1 MKVKLSKI
9 SALAPHKLGK
19 EHTKKELVKL
29 KFKLEEF
36 QNLLFAE
43 NKHSLL
49 VIIQGIDGSGKDGT
63 VRNVFETVN
72 PMGCRV
78 FAFKSP
84 SPLEMKHDFLWR
96 IHQAVP
102 EKGMIHIFNR
112 SHYEDV
118 LVQRVHNW
126 VSEDIIEQ
134 RFEHINNFEKLLIDS
149 GTTVLKFYL
158 HVSKEEQ
165 LIRLEERMS
174 DKTKMWKYNENDI
187 KEREF
192 WNEYMKAY
200 EAVFENCSKYANW
213 HIIPA
218 DQNWYKEYII
228 ATKVVE
234 TLEGFKMK
242 FPGLKK

>member
-9 SALAPHKLGK
+9 STLAPHKLNK
-19 EHTKKELVKL
+19 EHTKKETVKL
-29 KFKLEEF
+29 KIRLEEL
-36 QNLLFAE
+36 QNLMFAE
-43 NKHSLL
+43 SKHALL
-49 VIIQGIDGSGKDGT
+49 VVIQGIDGSGKDGT

-78 FAFKSP
+78 YAFKAP
-84 SPLEMKHDFLWR
+84 SELEMKHDFLWR
-96 IHQAVP
+96 IHQYVP

-112 SHYEDV
+112 SYYEDV

-126 VSEDIIEQ
+126 VDDDVIKQ
-134 RFEHINNFEKLLIDS
+134 RFVHINNFEKLLKES
-149 GTTVLKFYL
+149 STTILKFYL

-165 LIRLEERMS
+165 LQRLEERMS

-200 EAVFENCSKYANW
+200 ESVFENCSEQAAW

-228 ATKVVE
+228 VQRVVD
-234 TLEGFKMK
+234 TLESFKMK
-242 FPGLKK
+242 YPGMKK

>member
-9 SALAPHKLGK
+9 STLAPHKLNK

-29 KFKLEEF
+29 KIKLEEL

-78 FAFKSP
+78 FAFKTP

-96 IHQAVP
+96 IHQDVP

-149 GTTVLKFYL
+149 NTTVLKFYL

-165 LIRLEERMS
+165 LTRLEERMS

-200 EAVFENCSKYANW
+200 EAVFENCSKYADW
-213 HIIPA
+213 HIVPA

>member
-9 SALAPHKLGK
+9 STLAPHKLNK

-29 KFKLEEF
+29 KIRLEEL

-43 NKHSLL
+43 SKHSLL
-49 VIIQGIDGSGKDGT
+49 VIIQGMDGSGKDGV

-78 FAFKSP
+78 FAFKAP
-84 SPLEMKHDFLWR
+84 SSLEMKHDFLWR
-96 IHQAVP
+96 IHKNAP

-126 VSEDIIEQ
+126 VSEDIIKQ
-134 RFEHINNFEKLLIDS
+134 RFDHINNFEKLLMDS
-149 GTTVLKFYL
+149 GTTILKFYL

-165 LIRLEERMS
+165 LMRLEERMS
-174 DKTKMWKYNENDI
+174 DKTKMWKYNENDL

-200 EAVFENCSKYANW
+200 ESVFDNCSKYFDW
-213 HIIPA
+213 HIISS

-228 ATKVVE
+228 ASKIVK
-234 TLEGFKMK
+234 TLEDFKMK